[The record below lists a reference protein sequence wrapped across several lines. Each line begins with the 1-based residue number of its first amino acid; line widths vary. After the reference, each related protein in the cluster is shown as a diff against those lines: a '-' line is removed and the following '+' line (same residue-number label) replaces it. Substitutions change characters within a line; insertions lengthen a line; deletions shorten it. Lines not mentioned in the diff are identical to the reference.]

1 MKFVWVNGCIMQPM
15 KILPD
20 MVGYVVRDMAA
31 TLRFYRLL
39 GLPLAP
45 ELDNEAFAECIT
57 ANGYRL
63 SWNHIDMVKSF
74 DPEFEMPKG
83 SRVSVGF
90 KCATPAEVNES
101 YRVLTTAGYTSHKA
115 LWYAFWGQ
123 CYAQVPDIDG
133 SIVDLFDYLT

>member
-1 MKFVWVNGCIMQPM
+1 M
-15 KILPD
+15 KILLD
-20 MVGYVVRDMAA
+20 MVGYGVRDMAA
-31 TLRFYRLL
+31 MLRFYRLL

-57 ANGYRL
+57 ANGCRL
-63 SWNHIDMVKSF
+63 GWNHIDMVKSF

-115 LWYAFWGQ
+115 LWDAFWGQ